1 MPIRSSLA
9 ARSLRADFC
18 AAVLCAALLP
28 GCGGSE
34 TDTPAPGPDGG
45 VASALCDDPSWTAG
59 ACMPGSARAVPGEGA
74 SHVDESEV
82 ITWQAVPPASGPHRG
97 QWARW
102 GEYSEL
108 GPERWLH
115 NLEHGGIAL
124 LYNPCIDPE
133 SVEALRAIARGMPD
147 DDTGAFRW
155 ILTPYPELPSA
166 VAVVAWEWVYEAECV
181 QADEIETF
189 IGQRYRRAP
198 EDVRGDGA
206 YSENWIGR

>member
-1 MPIRSSLA
+1 MSATPARLVATLMIVA
-9 ARSLRADFC
+9 AS
-18 AAVLCAALLP
+18 
-28 GCGGSE
+28 GCGDADPSDE
-34 TDTPAPGPDGG
+34 APMADGG
-45 VASALCDDPSWTAG
+45 AASALCEDVGWTPGACGAG
-59 ACMPGSARAVPGEGA
+59 AARAVPGEGA
-74 SHVDESEV
+74 AHVDAPET

-102 GEYSEL
+102 GEYSAL

-124 LYNPCIDPE
+124 LYHPCVDPE
-133 SVEALRAIARGMPD
+133 TVEALRAIARGVPD

-155 ILTPYPELPSA
+155 ILAPYPDLPTA

-181 QADEIETF
+181 DADEIGAF

-206 YSENWIGR
+206 FREGWLGR